1 MFSPIFSTNF
11 SQFEQLKKKTIFHW
25 SKSEKIACCELIKTE
40 KNLWKQLVKQNW
52 LFDNLTSRTGYMS
65 LTKNQR
71 KIIIKT
77 INNNNLK
84 SLTISMWS
92 WFCWPDIT
100 TMSEKSW
107 LCRDSVWFG
116 LLCRTAILQS
126 QLFLFPQATRAKLV
140 RIRAYSFHCG
150 ITWNYWYR
158 NQKVEKL
165 SSNVSKIYCFYV
177 FENLKS
183 QLVLGIFQI
192 RQSNFECLENSKG
205 VAI

>member
-1 MFSPIFSTNF
+1 
-11 SQFEQLKKKTIFHW
+11 
-25 SKSEKIACCELIKTE
+25 
-40 KNLWKQLVKQNW
+40 
-52 LFDNLTSRTGYMS
+52 
-65 LTKNQR
+65 
-71 KIIIKT
+71 
-77 INNNNLK
+77 
-84 SLTISMWS
+84 MWS

-165 SSNVSKIYCFYV
+165 SSMCQKYTVFYV
-177 FENLKS
+177 SENLKS
-183 QLVLGIFQI
+183 QLVFGDLSDPTVKLRVSGEFVRCRNINSRLVLSVNQLIMPCALSLLLFERRIAAPFAVRNFLPFGKLFLTNLDSTESQKLSIFLLKSFRAETFCHFCSNNYSNLG
-192 RQSNFECLENSKG
+192 
-205 VAI
+205 